1 MRWQFIPTNCNEEQV
16 PHRYSLLLLWKI
28 LFPHTLS
35 LLYFRTAPFHL
46 RPPLR
51 TRYLLHSPITTLHKV
66 CENNGKVCGNKK
78 EFIYETKRDS
88 TPSSQAADR
97 PNYAQQIL
105 DVFPV
110 SALGVLAR

>member
-1 MRWQFIPTNCNEEQV
+1 MRNKFLIDTVFYYYGKFC
-16 PHRYSLLLLWKI
+16 
-28 LFPHTLS
+28 
-35 LLYFRTAPFHL
+35 FRTLYRLCIFAQPLFI

-97 PNYAQQIL
+97 PNYAQKIL

>member
-1 MRWQFIPTNCNEEQV
+1 M
-16 PHRYSLLLLWKI
+16 
-28 LFPHTLS
+28 
-35 LLYFRTAPFHL
+35 YFRTAPFHSPSPTYSL
-46 RPPLR
+46 L
-51 TRYLLHSPITTLHKV
+51 TRHSPITTLHKV

-78 EFIYETKRDS
+78 EFIIYETKRDS